1 MNTGLL
7 LFLLLC
13 VLMFLG
19 IPIAVSLCMSTV
31 IVMMFCLDVN
41 MMSFPQKLFAGA
53 DQLPPDG
60 GDFLYDCR

>member
-41 MMSFPQKLFAGA
+41 MMSFLRSC
-53 DQLPPDG
+53 LPVRTASP
-60 GDFLYDCR
+60 